1 MDNDSKFAAL
11 LIGLLL
17 LCFGVTLGLLD
28 LAFKGWPDSILPPLF
43 TFVFMLAMF
52 AASVPVA
59 HYLVF
64 GDEPQ

>member
-1 MDNDSKFAAL
+1 MDNDSKFSAL

-43 TFVFMLAMF
+43 AFVFMLAMF
-52 AASVPVA
+52 AAAVPVA

-64 GDEPQ
+64 GDESQ

>member
-1 MDNDSKFAAL
+1 MDNDSKFTAL
-11 LIGLLL
+11 LMGLLL
-17 LCFGVTLGLLD
+17 LCAGLGFVLLW
-28 LAFKGWPDSILPPLF
+28 LSVKGWPDAIWP
-43 TFVFMLAMF
+43 FVVSHLIMCVLF